1 MDERYRWDA
10 IAMETSGLVR
20 LEIDESA
27 VDVDLLRAVLVE
39 KTKPSTREGYT
50 KDLVDFFLF
59 VTQGESVY
67 EIEGPKRKSE
77 IKAQVKGE
85 LSRLSQSFVGIG
97 RLKAL
102 ELAAR
107 YRECMMQ
114 RGLQANTINRRL
126 SAVKSMV
133 RMARRLEMCDW
144 TLAEVDGLTVNPYR
158 DTRGITAS
166 QFRLMMVF
174 VNRFSLAGARDFAM
188 LTLLWEAGLRRS
200 ELVGCDVRHFDSEQ
214 KRLSILGKGRNE
226 REWIDLTESGVLA
239 ISEWLEK
246 REVYALTE
254 PLFISLDRANWGSRL
269 SGTSVYRIVRALAKK
284 AGVSENFGPHKIRHS
299 GTTTYLEMTGGDL
312 RGAQA
317 YSRHAN
323 LNTLKFYDDNR
334 KQLQKKASAKLAE
347 TISWKKNTD
356 ESANE

>member
-1 MDERYRWDA
+1 MDE
-10 IAMETSGLVR
+10 SGLVR

-39 KTKPSTREGYT
+39 KTKATTREGYT

-59 VTQGESVY
+59 VTQGEDAY
-67 EIEGPKRKSE
+67 KIEGPKRKSE
-77 IKAQVKGE
+77 IKTQVKAE
-85 LSRLSQSFVGIG
+85 LSRLSQSFVTID

-144 TLAEVDGLTVNPYR
+144 TLAEVEGLLVKPYR
-158 DTRGITAS
+158 DTRGITPS
-166 QFRLMMVF
+166 EFRLMMAF
-174 VNRFSLAGARDFAM
+174 VNRFTLAGSRDYAM

-200 ELVGCDVRHFDSEQ
+200 ELVNCDVRHFDPEQ
-214 KRLSILGKGRNE
+214 KRLSILGKGRND
-226 REWIDLTESGVLA
+226 REWIDLTENGVEVVSG
-239 ISEWLEK
+239 WLERRGK
-246 REVYALTE
+246 TVPAD
-254 PLFISLDRANWGSRL
+254 PLFISLDRATGGSRL
-269 SGTSVYRIVRALAKK
+269 SGTSVYLMVRALAKK

-299 GTTTYLEMTGGDL
+299 GTTAYLEITDGDL

-334 KQLQKKASAKLAE
+334 KQLQKKASAKLGE
-347 TISWKKNTD
+347 MISWNQASGGSS
-356 ESANE
+356 EAN